1 MPNRNLCAK
10 IWNAGRAR
18 YRIENVVRFEEVN

>member
-10 IWNAGRAR
+10 IWKAAQAR
-18 YRIENVVRFEEVN
+18 YRIENVVRFKEVN